1 MVLPF
6 IILFQF
12 LFLILNKK
20 KKCLQYFFEIAQN
33 LKRLLEKYS
42 HLHKTGPLR
51 DKAFSKVNVPTYYL
65 RFIPTS
71 SISNDAVRKRDFFS
85 M

>member
-12 LFLILNKK
+12 LFLILKK
-20 KKCLQYFFEIAQN
+20 KNVYNIFFEIAQN